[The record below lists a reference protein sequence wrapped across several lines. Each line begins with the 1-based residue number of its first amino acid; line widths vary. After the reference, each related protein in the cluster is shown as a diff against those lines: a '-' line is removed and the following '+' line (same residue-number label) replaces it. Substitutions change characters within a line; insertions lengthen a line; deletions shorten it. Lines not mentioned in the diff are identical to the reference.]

1 MTRSA
6 YAILISILVLLLIGL
21 LSACGS
27 TGEESRPD
35 QGTPANPGN
44 SGAPGPQ
51 GPVSEPAP
59 EVVTAPMQPVYV
71 TTSSLDSAPDGS
83 SDDLSKLVAHS
94 TLIVIG
100 ETPPNDPRE
109 ERIQGRD
116 PNDPSRPDPN
126 YATIGNVY
134 DIRVERFLKGSG
146 DETLSVVQPIGYEA
160 FVPGPPNTPG
170 RITKGRDTTP
180 NLLLQESSRYLLFL
194 RENEHAPGLWMGTVQ
209 PYRFTL
215 SGGTA
220 RVESPV
226 TSLDT
231 EFPDRTEVELVSL
244 VESLITGSGPV
255 DTEVEGTP
263 RAEPSATETEVSDLV
278 LGNGV
283 FAFDL
288 YRALSADDGN
298 LFFSPYSISISLG
311 MTYAGARG
319 ETEKQ
324 MTDTLSFLL
333 PHDRLHPAFNTL
345 HLDLDSRGGG
355 TQNNDP
361 SAFRLSIANALWGQ
375 QGHHFLD
382 EFTTVVAENYGARV
396 RPTDFLEQPEES
408 RLRIND
414 WVAEATEN
422 RIRDL
427 IPTGKFDDQPP
438 ALVLTN
444 AIYFNAGWLHEFSEL
459 STPTAFHPL
468 QGEAVDVPM
477 MERSA
482 MSKYAGGDGYQAVDL
497 HYKFSKMSM
506 TILLPDSGTFEEF
519 ESSLDYELV
528 TRTDEDM
535 ESREV
540 VLTMPRFEFESEF
553 DLVDTLE
560 SMGMRDAFDGLRA
573 NFSGMDGQS
582 CMAGD
587 PRCLFLSD
595 VIHKAF
601 VAVDEE
607 GTEAAAATLQIAIPM
622 SGSALPPVEFTVDR
636 PFIFLIRDRETGTIL
651 FVGRVLDP
659 RA

>member
-51 GPVSEPAP
+51 GPASEPAP

-231 EFPDRTEVELVSL
+231 EFKDRTEVELVSL

-333 PHDRLHPAFNTL
+333 PQDRLHPAFNTL

-497 HYKFSKMSM
+497 RYKFSKMSM

-560 SMGMRDAFDGLRA
+560 SMGMRDAFDGSRA
-573 NFSGMDGQS
+573 NFSGMDGRS

>member
-6 YAILISILVLLLIGL
+6 YAILISIVLPVLLGLI
-21 LSACGS
+21 SACGS
-27 TGEESRPD
+27 TGEEPHPD
-35 QGTPANPGN
+35 QGMPGN
-44 SGAPGPQ
+44 TGNGGARGPQ
-51 GPVSEPAP
+51 GPASEPAP
-59 EVVTAPMQPVYV
+59 EVVTAPMQPIYV
-71 TTSSLDSAPDGS
+71 TARNLDNAPDGS

-100 ETPPNDPRE
+100 QTAPNEPRE

-126 YATIGNVY
+126 HATIGNVY

-194 RENEHAPGLWMGTVQ
+194 TENEHAPGLWMGTAQ

-231 EFPDRTEVELVSL
+231 EFPERTEVELVSL
-244 VESLITGSGPV
+244 VESLTTSSGPV
-255 DTEVEGTP
+255 VTEVEGTL
-263 RAEPSATETEVSDLV
+263 RAEPSATDTEVSDLV
-278 LGNGV
+278 RGNGV

-288 YRALSADDGN
+288 YRTLGADDGN
-298 LFFSPYSISISLG
+298 LFFSPYSISTSLG

-324 MTDTLSFLL
+324 MTDTLGFLL
-333 PHDRLHPAFNTL
+333 PQDRLHPALNTL

-355 TQNNDP
+355 TRNSDP

-375 QGHHFLD
+375 QGYHFLD
-382 EFTTVVAENYGARV
+382 EFTTVVAENYGAGV

-414 WVAEATEN
+414 WVAEATKN
-422 RIRDL
+422 RIKDL
-427 IPTGKFDDQPP
+427 IPEGKFDDVPP

-444 AIYFNAGWLHEFSEL
+444 AIYFNAAWLHEFSEL

-477 MERSA
+477 MERSV

-497 HYKFSKMSM
+497 RYKFSKMSM

-553 DLVDTLE
+553 DLVDTLK
-560 SMGMRDAFDGLRA
+560 SMGMRDAFDGSKA
-573 NFSGMDGQS
+573 NFSGMDGRS

-595 VIHKAF
+595 VIHRAF

-622 SGSALPPVEFTVDR
+622 GGSALQPVEFTVDR

-651 FVGRVLDP
+651 FMGRVLDP

>member
-6 YAILISILVLLLIGL
+6 YAILISIVLPVLLGL

-27 TGEESRPD
+27 TGEEPHPD
-35 QGTPANPGN
+35 QGMPGN
-44 SGAPGPQ
+44 TGNRGAPGPQ
-51 GPVSEPAP
+51 GPASEPVP
-59 EVVTAPMQPVYV
+59 DVVTAPMQPMYV
-71 TTSSLDSAPDGS
+71 TARSLDNAPDGS

-100 ETPPNDPRE
+100 RTASDDPRE

-134 DIRVERFLKGSG
+134 DIRVERFLKGIG
-146 DETLSVVQPIGYEA
+146 VETLSVVQPIGYEA

-170 RITKGRDTTP
+170 RLTRGRDTTP
-180 NLLLQESSRYLLFL
+180 NLLLQKSSRYLLFL
-194 RENEHAPGLWMGTVQ
+194 RENEHAPGLWIGTAQ

-220 RVESPV
+220 MVESPV
-226 TSLDT
+226 KALDSR
-231 EFPDRTEVELVSL
+231 FPDRTVVELVSL
-244 VESLITGSGPV
+244 VESLIAGSGPI
-255 DTEVEGTP
+255 DTAEEGTP
-263 RAEPSATETEVSDLV
+263 RAEPSATKTEVSDLV
-278 LGNGV
+278 RGNGV

-288 YRALSADDGN
+288 YRTLSADDGN
-298 LFFSPYSISISLG
+298 LFFSPYSISTSLG

-324 MTDTLSFLL
+324 MTDTLGFLL
-333 PHDRLHPAFNTL
+333 PQDRLHPALYTL

-361 SAFRLSIANALWGQ
+361 SAFRLSIVNTLWGQ
-375 QGHHFLD
+375 QGYHFLD
-382 EFTTVVAENYGARV
+382 EFTTVVAENYGAGV
-396 RPTDFLEQPEES
+396 RSTDFLEQPEES

-422 RIRDL
+422 RIKDL
-427 IPTGKFDDQPP
+427 IPEGKFDDQPP

-444 AIYFNAGWLHEFSEL
+444 AIYFNAAWLHEFSAL
-459 STPTAFHPL
+459 TTPAAFHPL
-468 QGEAVDVPM
+468 QGDTFDVPM
-477 MERSA
+477 MERSDK
-482 MSKYAGGDGYQAVDL
+482 SRYASGDGYQAVDL
-497 HYKFSKMSM
+497 RYKFSKMSM

-528 TRTDEDM
+528 TRIHEDM

-540 VLTMPRFEFESEF
+540 VLAMPKFEFESDV
-553 DLVDTLE
+553 DLVDTLKN
-560 SMGMRDAFDGLRA
+560 MGMRDAFDGSRA
-573 NFSGMDGQS
+573 NFSGMDGRS
-582 CMAGD
+582 CMAGN

-636 PFIFLIRDRETGTIL
+636 PFIFLIRDGATGTIL